1 MKSSSGGLLY
11 AALMRLLAAIAA
23 LSLLLAGCGDDDT
36 AVGATSDETTEGATS
51 DETTE
56 GATSDD
62 AEGFNLQL
70 TDTAEVPGPGEEE
83 GSGTADVILGDGEA
97 CVEVT
102 VVLAAAPQAMH
113 IHEATVAQAGP
124 VVVDFGQTTTED
136 GWSVCVEADQAL
148 LDEIAADPAG
158 YYLNVHNADFP
169 DGAVRAQLG

>member
-36 AVGATSDETTEGATS
+36 AVGATS